1 MRTDRFPASDDP
13 SPPGLGGRMGVAELV
28 FTVLAFNGPLAAVAG
43 YLALVIFFDGIGAP
57 LMLAAAGL
65 ITLVFAVGFTAMSRY
80 MPHPGAFYS
89 YITAGMGRVPGLG
102 GAFLAVFAYGLV
114 LLGVY
119 PFFGIVSDQLVSK
132 TFGGPHIGWY
142 WYALAAWVAV
152 ALLSYRNIE
161 VSARALLIALGLE
174 LAMVLVFDVAV
185 LIDGGPQGLSLAP
198 FDPRI
203 AVQHN
208 IGIALLFS
216 VSLFLGFEATA
227 IYREE
232 VRQPLK
238 TIPRATYAA
247 VLVIVALYVVS
258 SWLLITAFGI
268 DDAARVARS
277 DPAGMFLTAMGRYVG
292 KAGVDLVSVLLI
304 SSVLAALLSIANVL
318 SRYLFSLGKDGVF
331 PTVLGQ
337 VHPRFASPYKASVAV
352 SATMLAAGLLFVA
365 IGADPALL
373 YGSLAGVGGFA
384 ILILET
390 ITSIAVFVFF
400 RRSRHIVGLTRWHKV
415 IAPLLA
421 TAGLGLVVVLAVMN
435 FPTLIGGSQVL
446 AVILQMLTW
455 GVFLGGMVLALIYRR
470 TRPAVYERIGRQE
483 L

>member
-1 MRTDRFPASDDP
+1 MTGEHMPTGEA
-13 SPPGLGGRMGVAELV
+13 PGAPKLEGRMGVAELV

-43 YLALVIFFDGIGAP
+43 YLALVVFFDGIGAP

-80 MPHPGAFYS
+80 MPNPGAFYS
-89 YITAGMGRVPGLG
+89 YITAGVGRVPGLG

-119 PFFGIVSDQLVSK
+119 PFFGIVSDQLVTK
-132 TFGGPHIGWY
+132 TFDGPHIAWY

-152 ALLSYRNIE
+152 ALLSYRNIA
-161 VSARALLIALGLE
+161 VSARALLVALALE
-174 LAMVLVFDVAV
+174 LAMVLIFDVAV

-198 FDPRI
+198 FEPHI
-203 AVQHN
+203 AMQHN
-208 IGIALLFS
+208 VGIALLFS

-232 VRQPLK
+232 VKQPLT

-247 VLVIVALYVVS
+247 VLVIVVLYVVS

-268 DDAARVARS
+268 DNAARVARS
-277 DPAGMFLTAMGRYVG
+277 DPAGMFITAMGRYVG
-292 KAGVDLVSVLLI
+292 KAGVDFVSVLLI
-304 SSVLAALLSIANVL
+304 SSVLAALLSISNVL

-331 PTVLGQ
+331 PTFLGQ
-337 VHPRFASPYKASVAV
+337 AHPRFASPYKASLVV
-352 SATMLAAGLLFVA
+352 STAMLAMGLLFVA
-365 IGADPALL
+365 VGADPALL

-400 RRSRHIVGLTRWHKV
+400 RRSRHIVGLTKWHTV
-415 IAPLLA
+415 VAPVLA
-421 TAGLGLVVVLAVMN
+421 TSGLGLVVVLAIRN
-435 FPTLIGGSQVL
+435 FPTLIGGSDIL
-446 AVILQMLTW
+446 AVILQAATW
-455 GVFLGGMVLALIYRR
+455 GVFLGGMILALVYRKVK
-470 TRPAVYERIGRQE
+470 PAVYERIGRQQ